1 MPAGDGISAHRQRVF
16 IANQFLAGL
25 LALAAFP
32 LWLAFAG
39 PISPAEAMT
48 FVWLAAPLLV
58 AVFQWK
64 TGRTEVAHLL
74 SATAFTTLLVWVS
87 ALTGGLG
94 SPVLIWLAVIPIE
107 AALSGSRRISASAAA
122 IGLVGLA
129 LLWAGLHTGFLP
141 ATTPPP
147 TPVGLGIMVAA
158 IVYAGAL
165 SLALETLRRDTEDTA
180 RLGEARYRLLADHA
194 TDMITCHA
202 ADGSVLFASPAA
214 RGLVGLPT
222 AQLLGEGLFARVH
235 IADRPAYL
243 SALNRAVTGNTTAS
257 VDFRVL
263 RNVDGADGD
272 HFTWVEMR
280 CHPSPGVL
288 GASAALVATTR
299 DVSDRK
305 AQEFDL
311 REAREQAEAANQA
324 KSRFLATMSHEL
336 RTPLNAIIGFSQ
348 LLERED
354 RTPGADERRR
364 DYARVINQSGEH
376 LLEVLNSILDM
387 SKIEAGRI
395 SLAPESFDIAPLMTS
410 CVEIMSHQATE
421 RGIGLR
427 AELPDYLP
435 LLTADR
441 AACRQIIINLV
452 SNALK
457 FTGPGGQV
465 VAGVSVDGDNLVIF
479 VRDNGVGIA
488 ADVLPRLGTPFVQ
501 GYSAYDRRHEGSGLG
516 LSVVKGLAALHGGAL
531 TLESELG
538 KGTIARVA
546 LPLHGCEDETVRGS
560 SEIAI
565 EPMPQ
570 PQRKRA

>member
-1 MPAGDGISAHRQRVF
+1 V
-16 IANQFLAGL
+16 
-25 LALAAFP
+25 
-32 LWLAFAG
+32 
-39 PISPAEAMT
+39 
-48 FVWLAAPLLV
+48 
-58 AVFQWK
+58 
-64 TGRTEVAHLL
+64 
-74 SATAFTTLLVWVS
+74 
-87 ALTGGLG
+87 
-94 SPVLIWLAVIPIE
+94 
-107 AALSGSRRISASAAA
+107 
-122 IGLVGLA
+122 
-129 LLWAGLHTGFLP
+129 
-141 ATTPPP
+141 
-147 TPVGLGIMVAA
+147 
-158 IVYAGAL
+158 
-165 SLALETLRRDTEDTA
+165 
-180 RLGEARYRLLADHA
+180 
-194 TDMITCHA
+194 
-202 ADGSVLFASPAA
+202 
-214 RGLVGLPT
+214 
-222 AQLLGEGLFARVH
+222 
-235 IADRPAYL
+235 
-243 SALNRAVTGNTTAS
+243 S
-257 VDFRVL
+257 VDFRL
-263 RNVDGADGD
+263 RRQVDGEEGD
-272 HFTWVEMR
+272 HFAWVEMR

-311 REAREQAEAANQA
+311 REAREQAETANQA

-354 RTPGADERRR
+354 KTPGADERRR

-387 SKIEAGRI
+387 SKIEAGKV
-395 SLAPESFDIAPLMTS
+395 SLSLETFDIAPLVTS

-427 AELPDYLP
+427 AELPDFLP

-441 AACRQIIINLV
+441 AGCRQMIINLV

-465 VAGVSVDGDNLVIF
+465 VVGASIEGENLILS
-479 VRDNGVGIA
+479 VRDNGIGIP

-546 LPLHGCEDETVRGS
+546 LPLTRSAAPVAQLRTDPADERYPSTDA
-560 SEIAI
+560 SEA
-565 EPMPQ
+565 
-570 PQRKRA
+570 A